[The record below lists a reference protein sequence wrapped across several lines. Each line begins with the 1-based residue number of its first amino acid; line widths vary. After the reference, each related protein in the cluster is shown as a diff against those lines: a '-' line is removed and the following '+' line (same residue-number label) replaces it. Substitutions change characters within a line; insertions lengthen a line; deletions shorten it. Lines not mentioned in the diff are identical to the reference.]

1 MQTSEDMK
9 GGRPRSRDKGK
20 KKAGRTGKGGIVGK
34 ETKRLV
40 PKSHANRPYFDVPN
54 TARGN
59 GTPMYHSEPLNYS
72 RAGIGV
78 VFRDADSSARALQD
92 LSQKKQERAER
103 KRAIMLLA
111 ILIAMASSV
120 HVFTKPKVM
129 PTMKGPLQG
138 SDERTDYDEKGA
150 EKGVDGESDIGISEG
165 SSNSTRADT
174 IWNHLADAKN
184 DVVDS
189 TPFFFHVPRNGGQTV
204 KDIVGVCLDKIQ
216 ANEVGIRDGHHTDTQ
231 IRMIEID
238 NSRYIN
244 VDTSSKEGIER
255 AAMMGFEQAQMAE
268 MVTSSY
274 FLNAAKYLF
283 SAERQGRAYVMLRNP
298 IDRAVSMYYHQKS
311 NGVLDDKLTLEDYA
325 RGEGIENNWI
335 TRFLTNAME
344 GELKKSNLEHAKK
357 ILGKKFLIGF
367 LDDAEESI
375 YRLKKY
381 NGWDISSDEV
391 DETKE
396 YEQKM
401 CIQKRI
407 EEGNNK
413 NINPYEMPKKGSQ
426 AYALLSWQTQ
436 YDMKLY
442 DFAKQL
448 FEFQT
453 TKYGSKE
460 RKKEMKK
467 KNKVKEKR

>member
-1 MQTSEDMK
+1 MVPLEKKK
-9 GGRPRSRDKGK
+9 GGERPRSRDKAK
-20 KKAGRTGKGGIVGK
+20 RKTGAGK
-34 ETKRLV
+34 EIKRLV
-40 PKSHANRPYFDVPN
+40 PKSYANRPYFDVPN

-59 GTPMYHSEPLNYS
+59 GAPMYHSEPINYS

-78 VFRDADSSARALQD
+78 VFRDADSSARALQEIA
-92 LSQKKQERAER
+92 QKRQERAER
-103 KRAIMLLA
+103 KKAMMLLA
-111 ILIAMASSV
+111 ILIALTSSV
-120 HVFTKPKVM
+120 HIFTKPRVLPTIKDSSKVSNEM
-129 PTMKGPLQG
+129 TEDDG
-138 SDERTDYDEKGA
+138 KGA
-150 EKGVDGESDIGISEG
+150 NQDVDGESELGSSGG
-165 SSNSTRADT
+165 SSNSTKADT
-174 IWNHLADAKN
+174 IWNHLADVKN
-184 DVVDS
+184 DVADS
-189 TPFFFHVPRNGGQTV
+189 NPFFFHVPRKGGQTV
-204 KDIVGVCLDKIQ
+204 KDI
-216 ANEVGIRDGHHTDTQ
+216 T
-231 IRMIEID
+231 IEID

-283 SAERQGRAYVMLRNP
+283 SADRQGRAFVMLRNP

-311 NGVLDDKLTLEDYA
+311 NGALDEKLKLEDYA

-344 GELKKSNLEHAKK
+344 GELKKSHLEHAKK
-357 ILGKKFLIGF
+357 ILGQKFLIGF
-367 LDDAEESI
+367 IDDAEESI

-381 NGWDISSDEV
+381 NGWDISSEEV

-401 CIQKRI
+401 CIQQKI

-413 NINPYEMPKKGSQ
+413 NTNPYEMPKKGSQ
-426 AYALLSWQTQ
+426 AHALLSWQTQ
-436 YDMKLY
+436 FDMKLY

-453 TKYGSKE
+453 NKYGSKE
-460 RKKEMKK
+460 RKKAMKK
-467 KNKVKEKR
+467 KQKEKEKS